1 MWKKVR
7 QLSHEDIVAIYEV
20 LLGRKPE
27 SEDAINGYLGLG
39 SAAAVVRSIGQSRE
53 YTERNRSSPFY
64 HYHACF
70 DAQETMRRHAV
81 AGLKPRDGCLTNFLG
96 VVIDCKF
103 LPAILEERAGQ
114 VEDIPIPA
122 NWHADIAE
130 WGAALRAVDLAQQTF
145 TMAELGCGWGCWMNN
160 TGVAAR
166 RRGLKTYLI
175 GVEGD
180 EGHISFARESCAMN
194 GFGDNEIML
203 FHGIAAVASG
213 TALFPRQT
221 TSGLEWGLEPVF
233 HATDKER
240 QRALQT
246 GTHDELPMVS
256 LERIIGDRNRLDL
269 LHVDI
274 QGGDHIHVPAEDV
287 HIDRVRREV
296 RIANYV
302 PGAYRAAAV
311 ADRELTGAESRLT
324 RTEEE
329 LRVGKRAVEAGEVVV
344 GKHVETEHKQVPVNV
359 KREEVVIERRPVN
372 RETGASDIREDQIRV
387 PLTEEEVVV
396 DKRAVVKEELVIGKR
411 VVEDQKTVDV
421 DVRREEFDIDEAN
434 VKNRKQ
440 R

>member
-1 MWKKVR
+1 MRMWKKVR

-53 YTERNRSSPFY
+53 YMERNKSSPFY

-103 LPAILEERAGQ
+103 LPKILEERAGQ

-122 NWHADIAE
+122 NWHADISE

-180 EGHISFARESCAMN
+180 EGHISFAREACAMN
-194 GFGDNEIML
+194 GFGDNDIML
-203 FHGIAAVASG
+203 FHGIAAATSG

-246 GTHDELPMVS
+246 GTHNELPMIS

-274 QGGDHIHVPAEDV
+274 QGGE
-287 HIDRVRREV
+287 
-296 RIANYV
+296 
-302 PGAYRAAAV
+302 
-311 ADRELTGAESRLT
+311 ADL
-324 RTEEE
+324 
-329 LRVGKRAVEAGEVVV
+329 
-344 GKHVETEHKQVPVNV
+344 VETCLD
-359 KREEVVIERRPVN
+359 ILSRRV
-372 RETGASDIREDQIRV
+372 AYM
-387 PLTEEEVVV
+387 
-396 DKRAVVKEELVIGKR
+396 VIGTHSRQIEGRIIETLLKAGWNIEMER
-411 VVEDQKTVDV
+411 PAILRLSEGNHITLVDGV
-421 DVRREEFDIDEAN
+421 QGWRNTTRQLD
-434 VKNRKQ
+434 
-440 R
+440 